1 MTRSTCILLVLLTLM
16 SVLSLFVGAA
26 DITPADVLSGD
37 IESLELMLISRLPRL
52 LAILCTGMGMS
63 IAGLI
68 MQQLCANKFVSPTTG
83 ATISSAQ
90 FGILIALLFFP
101 DSTLWSRA
109 LFAFA
114 AAILGTW
121 TFVWFILRMPMK
133 DPVMVPLVGIMF
145 GNVIGGVTNFLAYRF
160 DMTQA
165 LSTWLVG
172 HFSLVLR
179 GNFELVYLV
188 LPLIV
193 LAWIFAKHF
202 NIVGMGRDFSKNLGV
217 NYTLVLFSGLTIAAM
232 ITAAIVSVVGSI
244 PTSVSSSRT
253 SSPSSRVT
261 TCAPPW
267 LTQRFSARSSSSAAT
282 SSDAWLSP
290 PMNYRLNSS
299 SARSAV
305 FSSSRSSSTDF
316 VLGACR
322 STKRR
327 SSDSLVLT
335 VAHLPA
341 EAPNDFRHLHRQ
353 PAQDCQFE

>member
-202 NIVGMGRDFSKNLGV
+202 NIVGV
-217 NYTLVLFSGLTIAAM
+217 N
-232 ITAAIVSVVGSI
+232 SVVNDVLELESDKI
-244 PTSVSSSRT
+244 I
-253 SSPSSRVT
+253 
-261 TCAPPW
+261 
-267 LTQRFSARSSSSAAT
+267 ARIRAEFADELEQTKEQLEEAREETAKTKEIIRLLRAGKGISEVA
-282 SSDAWLSP
+282 DALQISKDKV
-290 PMNYRLNSS
+290 NEI
-299 SARSAV
+299 
-305 FSSSRSSSTDF
+305 
-316 VLGACR
+316 
-322 STKRR
+322 
-327 SSDSLVLT
+327 
-335 VAHLPA
+335 A
-341 EAPNDFRHLHRQ
+341 ELLK
-353 PAQDCQFE
+353 

>member
-121 TFVWFILRMPMK
+121 TFVWF
-133 DPVMVPLVGIMF
+133 
-145 GNVIGGVTNFLAYRF
+145 
-160 DMTQA
+160 
-165 LSTWLVG
+165 
-172 HFSLVLR
+172 
-179 GNFELVYLV
+179 
-188 LPLIV
+188 
-193 LAWIFAKHF
+193 
-202 NIVGMGRDFSKNLGV
+202 
-217 NYTLVLFSGLTIAAM
+217 
-232 ITAAIVSVVGSI
+232 
-244 PTSVSSSRT
+244 
-253 SSPSSRVT
+253 
-261 TCAPPW
+261 
-267 LTQRFSARSSSSAAT
+267 RSSASCSAT
-282 SSDAWLSP
+282 
-290 PMNYRLNSS
+290 
-299 SARSAV
+299 
-305 FSSSRSSSTDF
+305 
-316 VLGACR
+316 
-322 STKRR
+322 
-327 SSDSLVLT
+327 
-335 VAHLPA
+335 
-341 EAPNDFRHLHRQ
+341 
-353 PAQDCQFE
+353 

>member
-1 MTRSTCILLVLLTLM
+1 
-16 SVLSLFVGAA
+16 
-26 DITPADVLSGD
+26 
-37 IESLELMLISRLPRL
+37 
-52 LAILCTGMGMS
+52 
-63 IAGLI
+63 
-68 MQQLCANKFVSPTTG
+68 
-83 ATISSAQ
+83 
-90 FGILIALLFFP
+90 
-101 DSTLWSRA
+101 
-109 LFAFA
+109 
-114 AAILGTW
+114 
-121 TFVWFILRMPMK
+121 MPMK
-133 DPVMVPLVGIMF
+133 DPVMVPPVGIMF

-172 HFSLVLR
+172 HFSPVLR

-244 PTSVSSSRT
+244 SYIGLIVPNLI
-253 SSPSSRVT
+253 
-261 TCAPPW
+261 AIFKGDD
-267 LTQRFSARSSSSAAT
+267 LRSTLADTALFGALFFVLCC
-282 SSDAWLSP
+282 DVIGRLVIA
-290 PMNYRLNSS
+290 PMNCRLNSS

-322 STKRR
+322 STK
-327 SSDSLVLT
+327 SSCSDFLVLT
-335 VAHLPA
+335 AAHLPA

>member
-217 NYTLVLFSGLTIAAM
+217 NYTLVLFSGLTFKGDDLRSTLADTALFGALFVLCCDVIGRLVIAPYELP
-232 ITAAIVSVVGSI
+232 IELIIGTIGSLLFI
-244 PTSVSSSRT
+244 
-253 SSPSSRVT
+253 
-261 TCAPPW
+261 A
-267 LTQRFSARSSSSAAT
+267 LIF
-282 SSDAWLSP
+282 
-290 PMNYRLNSS
+290 YRLRFGRMSLDKT
-299 SARSAV
+299 ALLRLFGLDRRTPACG
-305 FSSSRSSSTDF
+305 
-316 VLGACR
+316 GA
-322 STKRR
+322 K
-327 SSDSLVLT
+327 
-335 VAHLPA
+335 
-341 EAPNDFRHLHRQ
+341 
-353 PAQDCQFE
+353 

>member
-193 LAWIFAKHF
+193 LAWILPSTSTSSAW
-202 NIVGMGRDFSKNLGV
+202 
-217 NYTLVLFSGLTIAAM
+217 
-232 ITAAIVSVVGSI
+232 AAIFR
-244 PTSVSSSRT
+244 RT
-253 SSPSSRVT
+253 SALTTRSS
-261 TCAPPW
+261 
-267 LTQRFSARSSSSAAT
+267 FSA
-282 SSDAWLSP
+282 
-290 PMNYRLNSS
+290 
-299 SARSAV
+299 V
-305 FSSSRSSSTDF
+305 
-316 VLGACR
+316 
-322 STKRR
+322 
-327 SSDSLVLT
+327 SL
-335 VAHLPA
+335 LP
-341 EAPNDFRHLHRQ
+341 R
-353 PAQDCQFE
+353 

>member
-16 SVLSLFVGAA
+16 SILSLFVGAA

-244 PTSVSSSRT
+244 SYIGLIVPNLIAIFKGDDLRSTLADTALFGALFVLCCDVIGRL
-253 SSPSSRVT
+253 VI
-261 TCAPPW
+261 APYELPIE
-267 LTQRFSARSSSSAAT
+267 LIIGTIGSLLFIA
-282 SSDAWLSP
+282 LIF
-290 PMNYRLNSS
+290 YRLRFGRMSLDKK
-299 SARSAV
+299 ALLRLFGLDRRTPACG
-305 FSSSRSSSTDF
+305 
-316 VLGACR
+316 GA
-322 STKRR
+322 K
-327 SSDSLVLT
+327 
-335 VAHLPA
+335 
-341 EAPNDFRHLHRQ
+341 
-353 PAQDCQFE
+353 

>member
-114 AAILGTW
+114 AAILGPW

-244 PTSVSSSRT
+244 SYIGLIVPNLIAIFKGDDLRSTLADTALFGALFVLCCDVIGRL
-253 SSPSSRVT
+253 VI
-261 TCAPPW
+261 APYELPIE
-267 LTQRFSARSSSSAAT
+267 LIIGTIGSLLFIA
-282 SSDAWLSP
+282 LIF
-290 PMNYRLNSS
+290 YRLRFGRMSLDKT
-299 SARSAV
+299 ALLRLFGLDRRTPACG
-305 FSSSRSSSTDF
+305 
-316 VLGACR
+316 GA
-322 STKRR
+322 K
-327 SSDSLVLT
+327 
-335 VAHLPA
+335 
-341 EAPNDFRHLHRQ
+341 
-353 PAQDCQFE
+353 

>member
-179 GNFELVYLV
+179 G
-188 LPLIV
+188 
-193 LAWIFAKHF
+193 
-202 NIVGMGRDFSKNLGV
+202 
-217 NYTLVLFSGLTIAAM
+217 TLSW
-232 ITAAIVSVVGSI
+232 SI
-244 PTSVSSSRT
+244 WSSRLLCWPGFLPSTST
-253 SSPSSRVT
+253 SSAWAEIFRRTSALITRSS
-261 TCAPPW
+261 
-267 LTQRFSARSSSSAAT
+267 FSAV
-282 SSDAWLSP
+282 SP
-290 PMNYRLNSS
+290 
-299 SARSAV
+299 
-305 FSSSRSSSTDF
+305 
-316 VLGACR
+316 
-322 STKRR
+322 
-327 SSDSLVLT
+327 
-335 VAHLPA
+335 LP
-341 EAPNDFRHLHRQ
+341 R
-353 PAQDCQFE
+353 